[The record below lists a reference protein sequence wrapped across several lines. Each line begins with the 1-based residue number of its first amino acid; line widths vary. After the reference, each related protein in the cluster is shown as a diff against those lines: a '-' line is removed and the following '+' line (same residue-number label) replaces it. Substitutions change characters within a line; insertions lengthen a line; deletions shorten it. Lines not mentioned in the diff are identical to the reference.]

1 MPRHRHTESFA
12 HDPGPVRHGRRA
24 FRPRRA
30 RSGLAAFAAAA
41 LIVAPLTAL
50 TPAAAADT
58 VIGDDDFS
66 SPLSQAWQQ
75 SGGPTLSVTDIDGDG
90 ALLVADRAQDFD
102 GIETAP
108 GILEAGATYTISAEL
123 RLAAGT
129 EGTPEMRWVQNYQ
142 LGGGQFVWVPDSN
155 RAVSA
160 DAWTTLAGTFTIPE
174 GATAPKIYLGTA
186 NLTGAYD
193 YLVDNL
199 VLTRLADEPVEPVI
213 TPISSYDFS
222 TGLPAE
228 WDWRQSGGPV
238 TGSTAQFLTVENVG
252 DNPALRVTDRDQD
265 FDGIETVPGLLE
277 EGVEYTVSMDVRLSP
292 ETTGER
298 AAKLVIVPGF
308 ATVPGTDATVTADA
322 WTTITGTF
330 TAPAPNNGEL
340 KIYVGLSNA
349 PGTGG
354 AEQPAD
360 VYSYFID
367 NIELSSVD
375 DGGDPVDPG
384 PTDPGMPGER
394 VDAIST
400 SFEDGLDGWVLRQSS
415 NLEVDPTVDVSTD
428 FAYDGEQS
436 AVVSNRGNQG
446 DGIGFN
452 VIDTLLPGLT
462 YELTAWVR
470 FAPEQPA
477 GDIWVT
483 LQADSAFQTI
493 AQNTGLSN
501 GEFRQISATI
511 TMPPN
516 DLTTGLLYFE
526 TAYVAPPAT
535 GNTSTFYIDAIE
547 VIQAEQLV
555 VADLEPIKDTV
566 DFPIGVAVDSRET
579 GGAQAGT
586 VTRHFE
592 QLTAENSMKPEAF
605 YNGQQQFIS
614 PTDAIQVM
622 NFARDNDL
630 RVWGHTLV
638 WHAQTP
644 AFFFQ
649 TAEGAPLTTSDTDKQ
664 ILRDRMREHIFNVA
678 ELYADEYGLYGD
690 TNPIVA
696 FDVVNEVITDSNT
709 TDDGLRRSEW
719 YRILGEEFIDLA
731 FQYADEAFNDV
742 YAAESADRPVAL
754 FINDYNTELFPKGTR
769 MLDLLERLIDRG
781 VPVDGVGHQMHVSL
795 SFPVDDLGATLERFA
810 PLGLLQAV
818 TELDVTTGTPES
830 EALFIDQ
837 GYFYQTAFEDFRAFH
852 AETGQLFSATVW
864 GLSDNRS
871 WRSDRG
877 GPLLFDERLQG
888 KPAYFGVVN
897 GELPA
902 PQRSANTFGA
912 TVTSATDRQWQRMP
926 DIRIDAD
933 ATFQTR
939 WANDTLYVLVE
950 VADATVDAG
959 DAVEAQL
966 GDVEVT
972 VTRANAQVTSAE
984 GWSTVIE
991 LPLTDPAEGDLVA
1004 FDVRVI
1010 DDGEV
1015 RAGWN
1020 SPGVLGSLTLLEP
1033 LSFVEVVEAD
1043 VAPTIDGVI
1052 DAAWDDA
1059 TVVETGKQVEGAGAT
1074 ASATVKTLWR
1084 DTQLYVLMEVADPDI
1099 NLDGSDPWQQDSV
1112 EIYVDGGNFKNGSYR
1127 YDDTQIRISA
1137 ENVVSFGGGGDLP
1150 FQEARVVSETAIV
1163 DGGYV
1168 VEVAIDMLSY
1178 SGVDT
1183 VHGLDFQVNDAANG
1197 ARQGIRN
1204 WADPSGAGFQSTARW
1219 GVGQFVAE
1227 ASTAPTGPVIDLG
1240 SPSVVQGGT
1249 IPIELSGLTPGAEV
1263 DIVLVPATFDTLGL
1277 ELAAAQFGA
1286 AAAFVP
1292 AAVEFP
1298 LLLGSFT
1305 ADENGEVSGSV
1316 TIPADVPVGDYRLL
1330 AIVDGVE
1337 VASADL
1343 AVAAAATDGGTGG
1356 TGGAGGS
1363 GGAGALPTT
1372 GAGNLSW
1379 MLLLA
1384 LALIAAGAVTRTVR
1398 ARQTA

>member
-1 MPRHRHTESFA
+1 MPRHRHTETFA
-12 HDPGPVRHGRRA
+12 HDPGPQLRNRRA
-24 FRPRRA
+24 SRPRRS
-30 RSGLAAFAAAA
+30 RSGLAALAAAT

-50 TPAAAADT
+50 APATAADT
-58 VIGDDDFS
+58 VIADDDFS
-66 SPLSQAWQQ
+66 SPLSATWQQ
-75 SGGPTLSVTDIDGDG
+75 SGGPTLRLTDLDGDG

-108 GILEAGATYTISAEL
+108 GTLEAGATYTISADL

-129 EGTPEMRWVQNYQ
+129 EGSPEMRWVQNYQ

-155 RAVSA
+155 RAVNA
-160 DAWTTLAGTFTIPE
+160 DTWTTIGGTFTIPE
-174 GATAPKIYLGTA
+174 GATGPKIYLGTA
-186 NLTGAYD
+186 NLTGSYD

-199 VLTRLADEPVEPVI
+199 VLTRLADEPTV
-213 TPISSYDFS
+213 TPLSSYDF
-222 TGLPAE
+222 TGGVPAE
-228 WDWRQSGGPV
+228 WDWRQSGGPTLGTTSV
-238 TGSTAQFLTVENVG
+238 D
-252 DNPALRVTDRDQD
+252 DNPALLISNRAQD
-265 FDGIETVPGLLE
+265 FDGIETAPGVLE
-277 EGVEYTVSMDVRLSP
+277 PGATYEVGMRVRLDQG
-292 ETTGER
+292 TTGSRDIRFVR
-298 AAKLVIVPGF
+298 APGF
-308 ATVPGTDATVTADA
+308 VWVDGTNTPVTADA
-322 WTTITGTF
+322 WSTIAGTF
-330 TAPAPNNGEL
+330 T
-340 KIYVGLSNA
+340 V
-349 PGTGG
+349 
-354 AEQPAD
+354 PAD
-360 VYSYFID
+360 AEAPRIYIGSAAGDPNDPYAYV
-367 NIELSSVD
+367 VD
-375 DGGDPVDPG
+375 DLFLNLVSDGGDGGTDPGPVDPG
-384 PTDPGMPGER
+384 TPGER
-394 VDAIST
+394 IDAIST

-415 NLEVDPTVDVSTD
+415 NLEIDPTVDVTTD
-428 FAYDGEQS
+428 FAYDGAQS

-462 YELTAWVR
+462 YDLTAWVR

-477 GDIWVT
+477 GDIWIT

-501 GEFRQISATI
+501 GEFRQVSATI

-516 DLTTGLLYFE
+516 ELSTGLLYFE

-547 VIQAEQLV
+547 VVQAEQLV
-555 VADLEPIKDTV
+555 VADLQPIKDTL
-566 DFPIGVAVDSRET
+566 DFPVGVAIDSRET

-592 QLTAENSMKPEAF
+592 QVTAENSMKPEAF
-605 YNGQQQFIS
+605 YNGQRQFIS

-622 NFARDNDL
+622 NFARDNEL

-649 TAEGAPLTTSDTDKQ
+649 NAEGAPLSTSDEDKQ

-696 FDVVNEVITDSNT
+696 FDVVNEVVTDSNT
-709 TDDGLRRSEW
+709 TNDGLRRSEW

-731 FQYADEAFNDV
+731 FQYADEAFNEEF
-742 YAAESADRPVAL
+742 AAAGSDRPVAL
-754 FINDYNTELFPKGTR
+754 FINDYNTELQPKGDR
-769 MLDLLERLIDRG
+769 MFALLERLLDRG

-939 WANDTLYVLVE
+939 WADETLYVLVE

-966 GDVEVT
+966 GDVVVT
-972 VTRANAQVTSAE
+972 VNRADAQVTSGE

-1010 DDGEV
+1010 DDGDV

-1020 SPGVLGSLTLLEP
+1020 APGVLGSLTLLEP

-1043 VAPTIDGVI
+1043 AAPTIDGLI

-1074 ASATVKTLWR
+1074 ASATVKTLWQG
-1084 DTQLYVLMEVADPDI
+1084 TQLYVLMEVADEAID
-1099 NLDGSDPWQQDSV
+1099 LTGSDPWQQDSV

-1137 ENVVSFGGGGDLP
+1137 ENVVSFGGGGDLA

-1183 VHGLDFQVNDAANG
+1183 VHGLDFQVNDAENG

-1227 ASTAPTGPVIDLG
+1227 ASTEPTGPVIDLG
-1240 SPSVVQGGT
+1240 SPTVVAGGT

-1263 DIVLVPATFDTLGL
+1263 DIVLVPVGFDTVAL
-1277 ELAAAQFGA
+1277 EVAALQFGA

-1316 TIPADVPVGDYRLL
+1316 TIPADVPAGDYRLL

-1337 VASADL
+1337 VASVDL
-1343 AVAAAATDGGTGG
+1343 GVTAAADGEGTGG

-1363 GGAGALPTT
+1363 GGAGSLPTT

-1384 LALIAAGAVTRTVR
+1384 FALIAAGAVTRTVR
-1398 ARQTA
+1398 ARQTV

>member
-24 FRPRRA
+24 SRPRRA

-66 SPLSQAWQQ
+66 SPISSTWQTRGGSTFAYVDVEGDQALEI
-75 SGGPTLSVTDIDGDG
+75 SNR
-90 ALLVADRAQDFD
+90 ADSWR

-108 GILEAGATYTISAEL
+108 GVLEPGASYTISAEV
-123 RLAAGT
+123 RLPAAAT
-129 EGTPEMRWVQNYQ
+129 AASVARFVQNPGPTQ
-142 LGGGQFVWVPDSN
+142 QFQRIAETETPVDNVGW
-155 RAVSA
+155 AA
-160 DAWTTLAGTFTIPE
+160 IAGTFTTP
-174 GATAPKIYLGTA
+174 A
-186 NLTGAYD
+186 TGASLLYLEVD
-193 YLVDNL
+193 ATGTILVDNL
-199 VLTRLADEPVEPVI
+199 VLTRLADEPTEPVI

-222 TGLPAE
+222 AGLPAE

-238 TGSTAQFLTVENVG
+238 NGSTAQFLTVENVG

-277 EGVEYTVSMDVRLSP
+277 EGVEYTVSMDVRLAP
-292 ETTGER
+292 ETSGGER

-308 ATVPGTDATVTADA
+308 TTVPGTDATVTTDE

-330 TAPAPNNGEL
+330 TAPAPVNGEL
-340 KIYVGLSNA
+340 KIYVGLGNA

-354 AEQPAD
+354 PEQPAD

-384 PTDPGMPGER
+384 PTDPGAPGER
-394 VDAIST
+394 IDAMST

-415 NLEVDPTVDVSTD
+415 NLDIDPTVDVTTE

-436 AVVSNRGNQG
+436 AVVANRGNQG

-452 VIDTLLPGLT
+452 VIDTLLPGIS
-462 YELTAWVR
+462 YELSAWVR
-470 FAPEQPA
+470 FAPGQPA
-477 GDIWVT
+477 GDIWMT

-493 AQNTGLSN
+493 AQFTGLSN
-501 GEFRQISATI
+501 GEFRQVEATI

-516 DLTTGLLYFE
+516 ALGTGLLYFE
-526 TAYVAPPAT
+526 TAFAQGAT

-547 VIQAEQLV
+547 VVQAEQLV
-555 VADLEPIKDTV
+555 VADLEPIKNTL
-566 DFPIGVAVDSRET
+566 DFPVGVAIDSRET

-592 QLTAENSMKPEAF
+592 QVTAENSMKPEAF

-810 PLGLLQAV
+810 PLGLQQAV

-871 WRSDRG
+871 WRSGSG
-877 GPLLFDERLQG
+877 GPLLFDERLRG

-950 VADATVDAG
+950 VADATVDAD
-959 DAVEAQL
+959 DAVEVQVGDEVVTVNRDEAQL
-966 GDVEVT
+966 
-972 VTRANAQVTSAE
+972 TSSS
-984 GWSTVIE
+984 GWSTVVE
-991 LPLTDPAEGDLVA
+991 MPLTDPAEGDLVS

-1010 DDGEV
+1010 DGGDV

-1020 SPGVLGSLTLLEP
+1020 SPGVLGTLTLLEP
-1033 LSFVEVVEAD
+1033 LSFVEVVETDA
-1043 VAPTIDGVI
+1043 APIIDGEI
-1052 DAAWDDA
+1052 DAAWNAA
-1059 TVVETGKQVEGAGAT
+1059 TVIETGKQVTGAGST
-1074 ASATVKTLWR
+1074 ASATVRTLWR

-1099 NLDGSDPWQQDSV
+1099 DLDGSDPWQKDSV

-1127 YDDTQIRISA
+1127 YDDTQIRINTA
-1137 ENVVSFGGGGDLP
+1137 NEVSFGSGGDLP
-1150 FQEARVVSETAIV
+1150 FQEARVVSQTAVV

-1219 GVGQFVAE
+1219 GVGQFVTE
-1227 ASTAPTGPVIDLG
+1227 ASTVPTGPSITIG

-1337 VASADL
+1337 VASVDL
-1343 AVAAAATDGGTGG
+1343 AVTAAATGGGTGG

-1384 LALIAAGAVTRTVR
+1384 LGLMAAGAATRAVR
-1398 ARQTA
+1398 SRQAA

>member
-1 MPRHRHTESFA
+1 MPRHRHTETFA
-12 HDPGPVRHGRRA
+12 HDPGPQPRNRRA
-24 FRPRRA
+24 SRQRRT
-30 RSGLAAFAAAA
+30 RSGLAALAAAT

-50 TPAAAADT
+50 APAAAADT

-66 SPLSQAWQQ
+66 SPISSAWQTR
-75 SGGPTLSVTDIDGDG
+75 GGSTFTYVDVEGDH
-90 ALLVADRAQDFD
+90 ALEIGNRTQTWQ
-102 GIETAP
+102 GIEAAP
-108 GILEAGATYTISAEL
+108 GVLEPGTTYTISADV
-123 RLAAGT
+123 RLPADAA
-129 EGTPEMRWVQNYQ
+129 EASVARFVQNPGPTMEYERIASTETP
-142 LGGGQFVWVPDSN
+142 VN
-155 RAVSA
+155 AA
-160 DAWTTLAGTFTIPE
+160 DWATLSGTFTTP
-174 GATAPKIYLGTA
+174 A
-186 NLTGAYD
+186 TGASLLYLEVD
-193 YLVDNL
+193 AVGIFLVDNL
-199 VLTRLADEPVEPVI
+199 VLTQLADEPAEPVV

-222 TGLPAE
+222 SGLPSE
-228 WDWRQSGGPV
+228 WEWRQSGGPV
-238 TGSTAQFLTVENVG
+238 NGSTAEFLSVENVG
-252 DNPALRVTDRDQD
+252 DDPALRVSDRDQD

-277 EGVEYTVSMDVRLSP
+277 EGVEYAVSMDVRLAP
-292 ETTGER
+292 ETPGGER

-308 ATVPGTDATVTADA
+308 GTVPGTDATVSATE
-322 WTTITGTF
+322 WTTLTGTF

-340 KIYVGLSNA
+340 KIYVGLGNA

-354 AEQPAD
+354 DGQPID

-367 NIELSSVD
+367 NIELSSID
-375 DGGDPVDPG
+375 SGDGGTDPGPVDPG
-384 PTDPGMPGER
+384 TPGER
-394 VDAIST
+394 IDAIST
-400 SFEDGLDGWVLRQSS
+400 SFEDGLDGWILRRSS
-415 NLEVDPTVDVSTD
+415 NLPVAPSVAVSTD
-428 FAYDGEQS
+428 FAYEGAQS
-436 AVVSNRGNQG
+436 AVVTDRGNQG

-462 YELTAWVR
+462 YDLTAWVR

-477 GDIWVT
+477 GDIWIT

-501 GEFRQISATI
+501 GEFRQVSATI

-516 DLTTGLLYFE
+516 ALSTGLLYFE

-547 VIQAEQLV
+547 VVQAEQLV
-555 VADLEPIKDTV
+555 VADLEPIKNTL
-566 DFPIGVAVDSRET
+566 DFPVGVAIDSRET

-592 QLTAENSMKPEAF
+592 QVTAENSMKPEAF
-605 YNGQQQFIS
+605 YNGQQEFIS

-649 TAEGAPLTTSDTDKQ
+649 NAEGAPLTTSDEDKQ

-696 FDVVNEVITDSNT
+696 FDVVNEVVTDSNT
-709 TDDGLRRSEW
+709 TNDGLRRSEW

-731 FQYADEAFNDV
+731 FQYADEAFNEEF
-742 YAAESADRPVAL
+742 AAAGSDRPVAL
-754 FINDYNTELFPKGTR
+754 FINDYNTELQPKGDR
-769 MLDLLERLIDRG
+769 MFALLERLLDRG

-810 PLGLLQAV
+810 VLDLLQAV

-939 WANDTLYVLVE
+939 WAGETLYVLVE

-959 DAVEAQL
+959 DAVEAQVGEL
-966 GDVEVT
+966 EVT
-972 VTRANAQVTSAE
+972 VTRADAQVTSAE

-1010 DDGEV
+1010 DDGDV

-1020 SPGVLGSLTLLEP
+1020 APGVLGSLTLLEP

-1043 VAPTIDGVI
+1043 AAPTIDGLI

-1074 ASATVKTLWR
+1074 SSATVKTLWQG
-1084 DTQLYVLMEVADPDI
+1084 TQLYVLMEVADEAID
-1099 NLDGSDPWQQDSV
+1099 LTGSDPWQQDSV

-1137 ENVVSFGGGGDLP
+1137 ENVVSFGGGGDLA

-1183 VHGLDFQVNDAANG
+1183 VHGLDFQVNDAENG

-1227 ASTAPTGPVIDLG
+1227 ASTEPTRPVIDLG
-1240 SPSVVQGGT
+1240 SPTVVAGGT

-1263 DIVLVPATFDTLGL
+1263 DIVLVPVGFDTVAL
-1277 ELAAAQFGA
+1277 EVAALQFGA

-1316 TIPADVPVGDYRLL
+1316 TIPADVPAGDYRLL

-1337 VASADL
+1337 VASVDL
-1343 AVAAAATDGGTGG
+1343 GVTAAADGEGTGG
-1356 TGGAGGS
+1356 TSGAGGS
-1363 GGAGALPTT
+1363 GGAGSLPTT
-1372 GAGNLSW
+1372 GAGKLSW

-1384 LALIAAGAVTRTVR
+1384 FALIAAGAVTRTVR
-1398 ARQTA
+1398 ARQTV